1 MKIKDFYGYIFM
13 GLIFTLIP
21 LFIKNGYVIHILSM
35 FFVFSMLTI
44 GLNLITGVAG
54 QFSIGHA
61 GFYGVGAYIA
71 ALIATKTGA
80 TPYLLELILSA
91 VGASIFATF
100 VAFSCIRVN
109 GDYLAIVTLGSA
121 EVFRLVCVNWSS
133 VTGGPMGIAG
143 IPYPRMFSFNIDN
156 GVKFYYLGLIYF
168 FIIVI
173 LCNLILNSKYGRAF
187 RAIKEDEVA
196 AASMAIPVLKYK
208 VLVFAIGAFF
218 AGIAGNYVVH
228 LLMFVSPDN
237 FTLGESIFLVEAVIL
252 GGLGSLTGSF
262 VGAGL
267 MLFLTELLRVASAAW
282 RMLIIA
288 VLIIIVMIKMPEG
301 IMGKNNINLIQKWF
315 RKVFLNEASK

>member
-1 MKIKDFYGYIFM
+1 
-13 GLIFTLIP
+13 
-21 LFIKNGYVIHILSM
+21 
-35 FFVFSMLTI
+35 
-44 GLNLITGVAG
+44 
-54 QFSIGHA
+54 
-61 GFYGVGAYIA
+61 
-71 ALIATKTGA
+71 
-80 TPYLLELILSA
+80 
-91 VGASIFATF
+91 
-100 VAFSCIRVN
+100 
-109 GDYLAIVTLGSA
+109 
-121 EVFRLVCVNWSS
+121 
-133 VTGGPMGIAG
+133 
-143 IPYPRMFSFNIDN
+143 
-156 GVKFYYLGLIYF
+156 
-168 FIIVI
+168 
-173 LCNLILNSKYGRAF
+173 
-187 RAIKEDEVA
+187 
-196 AASMAIPVLKYK
+196 MAIPVLKYK